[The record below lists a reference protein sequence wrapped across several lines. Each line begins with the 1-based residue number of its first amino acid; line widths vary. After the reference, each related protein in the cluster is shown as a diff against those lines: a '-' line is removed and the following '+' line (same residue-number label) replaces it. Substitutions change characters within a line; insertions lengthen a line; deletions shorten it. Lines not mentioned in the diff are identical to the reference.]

1 MAGSDKQS
9 IARQTEQLALEHLL
23 RNGLALLERNFRC
36 RHGEI
41 DLIMLDRTTIVFV
54 EVRFRKYSHFATAV
68 ASVDVHKQ
76 RRLCRAGGHY
86 LRTHPHHHNAPVRF
100 DVVAFDGP
108 NQQDFTFQWLQD
120 AFRPSDRGI

>member
-9 IARQTEQLALEHLL
+9 VGRRTEQLALDHLL
-23 RNGLALLERNFRC
+23 RNGLKLLERNFSC

-41 DLIMLDRTTIVFV
+41 DLVMLDGMTVVFV
-54 EVRFRKYSHFATAV
+54 EVRFRKFSRFATAA

-76 RRLCRAGGHY
+76 RRLWRTGGCY
-86 LRTHPHHHNAPVRF
+86 LRRHPRHHDAPVRF

-108 NQQDFTFQWLQD
+108 DQHDFALQWLRD
-120 AFRPSDRGI
+120 AFRPGDREI